1 MKAASSRQAAILQA
15 VIVTPEQAQSI
26 TPFGLDMKV
35 VLTTEAAGGA
45 ISVLMAWLKPGEG
58 PPDHYHSDRDEM
70 FFVVAGT
77 IELTVGGETST
88 VGAGSLALIPRTTVH
103 RFRNVG
109 DGKACLLDLTLPGG
123 QDHFFKAIADLADK
137 GAFTSEKAVEV
148 ARQFDTNFVASL
160 SSSA

>member
-1 MKAASSRQAAILQA
+1 MNAASSRQAA
-15 VIVTPEQAQSI
+15 VVTPEQAQSI
-26 TPFGLDMKV
+26 TPYGLDMKV
-35 VLTTEAAGGA
+35 LLTTEAAGGA
-45 ISVLMAWLKPGEG
+45 ISVLMAWLKTGEG
-58 PPDHYHSDRDEM
+58 PPDHYHSDRVEM

-77 IELTVGGETST
+77 IEVTVAGKTST

-137 GAFTSEKAVEV
+137 GAFTRRRSRWRGSSTPTSWLPRRQ
-148 ARQFDTNFVASL
+148 AREE
-160 SSSA
+160 